1 MTQMPP
7 DEQLRQLLAGHDRLL
22 ADTAR
27 QNRELHDWAV
37 RFGPRPVQAPAAPS
51 YPPPAMPVQ
60 TAPPVPSSAAP
71 QQPVPAAAASYPPPS
86 NPPQLS
92 WGTAGPPM
100 VGPAGQQTPRAP
112 AKPSLS
118 STQIIARLV
127 AGAGALVTLVGI
139 AFILVLAAQYGY
151 FGPAPRTISAA
162 GLGVVLAALAF
173 VLHRRDADN
182 AGGPALLA
190 TGMAAGF
197 LSLVAGTTLYHL
209 MPGVLGLVLAGLLGI
224 AVSVV
229 AALWRS
235 EWLACL
241 AIAAALVIGPW
252 VSGDV
257 HLGAAFMVVLSA
269 VAGVAH
275 LRVRWPVFQIARTL
289 PTTVLLIGLASVYGL
304 ASSDAWLLVTLSG
317 VHAVMAVLW
326 TMLGRRASAAE
337 QWALATV
344 LIGPSLPL
352 LILATSGLSRF
363 EGAWVAVGATALY
376 VVVAVFPG
384 TKDWL
389 KATAVALSG
398 IFAVTAVALATDL
411 NIVNVLVP
419 GLAVAYMVAA
429 AAMRSRGVGLVALVG
444 SGLGVVGWLLQGL
457 PAAFGIRFA
466 DLLVG
471 SLLIAV
477 LAVVGHVA
485 AVRILRDAN
494 PSWLRYVLIAFGLL
508 GSAAAVTSAGFLI
521 GEPLG
526 FATGIEQA
534 SSVVVTVGWAL
545 ASVVVLR
552 RPLRSTDHSA
562 GWIRLGL
569 GLAAAAVGKLFLVDL
584 ALLPGLARGVAFL
597 LVGLLLL
604 VLGISYAKAYERAR
618 GETPV
623 APPPPVPPTA

>member
-7 DEQLRQLLAGHDRLL
+7 EEQLRHLLAKHDRLL
-22 ADTAR
+22 AETAQ
-27 QNRELHDWAV
+27 QNREMHEWAV
-37 RFGPRPVQAPAAPS
+37 RFGPRPVQTMPTPS
-51 YPPPAMPVQ
+51 YPPPMAS
-60 TAPPVPSSAAP
+60 APSF
-71 QQPVPAAAASYPPPS
+71 PPPR

-92 WGTAGPPM
+92 WATAHPPS
-100 VGPAGQQTPRAP
+100 VAPFVQQEPPEPT
-112 AKPSLS
+112 KPSLS

-162 GLGVVLAALAF
+162 GLGVVLSAGAF
-173 VLHRRDADN
+173 VLHRRDPDN

-209 MPGVLGLVLAGLLGI
+209 MPGALGLVLAGLLGI

-241 AIAAALVIGPW
+241 AVAAALVIGPW

-269 VAGVAH
+269 VASIAH
-275 LRVRWPVFQIARTL
+275 LRMRWPVFHLARTL
-289 PTTVLLIGLASVYGL
+289 PTTVLLVSLASVYGL
-304 ASSDAWLLVTLSG
+304 ATNDAWLLVALSG
-317 VHAVMAVLW
+317 VHAVMAVLSAL
-326 TMLGRRASAAE
+326 LGRRAPEPE
-337 QWALATV
+337 QWALASV
-344 LIGPSLPL
+344 FVGPTIPL
-352 LILATSGLSRF
+352 LVLAGSELPRLQ
-363 EGAWVAVGATALY
+363 GAWVAVVAAALY
-376 VVVAVFPG
+376 VLVAMFPG

-389 KATAVALSG
+389 KATAVALAG
-398 IFAVTAVALATDL
+398 IFAVTTVALATDL
-411 NIVNVLVP
+411 SLLAVLLP
-419 GLAVAYMVAA
+419 GLAVAYVAA
-429 AAMRSRGVGLVALVG
+429 AASLRSQAVGLVALVG
-444 SGLGVVGWLLQGL
+444 SGVGIVSWLGYGV
-457 PAAFGIRFA
+457 PAAFGIRFQ
-466 DLLVG
+466 DVLIG
-471 SLLIAV
+471 SLLIAL
-477 LAVVGHVA
+477 LAVLGHWA
-485 AVRILRDAN
+485 ARRILQAKN
-494 PSWLRYVLIAFGLL
+494 PDWLRYGLIAFGLL
-508 GSAAAVTSAGFLI
+508 GSAAAVTSVGFL
-521 GEPLG
+521 LG
-526 FATGIEQA
+526 RAVGSATSIHQA

-552 RPLRSTDHSA
+552 QPLRSSDHSA

-569 GLAAAAVGKLFLVDL
+569 GLAAAATGKLFLVDL

-604 VLGISYAKAYERAR
+604 ALGISYAKAYERAR
-618 GETPV
+618 GETP
-623 APPPPVPPTA
+623 PPAPPTA

>member
-7 DEQLRQLLAGHDRLL
+7 EEQLRRLLATHDRLL

-27 QNRELHDWAV
+27 QNREMHEWAV
-37 RFGPRPVQAPAAPS
+37 RFGPRPVQATPTPSYPPPMASAPS
-51 YPPPAMPVQ
+51 YPPPVTP
-60 TAPPVPSSAAP
+60 TP
-71 QQPVPAAAASYPPPS
+71 SYPPPR

-92 WGTAGPPM
+92 WATEHPPF
-100 VGPAGQQTPRAP
+100 VASVVQQDPPEPTT
-112 AKPSLS
+112 PSLS
-118 STQIIARLV
+118 NTQIISRLV
-127 AGAGALVTLVGI
+127 AGAGALVTLVGV

-162 GLGVVLAALAF
+162 GLGVVLSIGAF
-173 VLHRRDADN
+173 VLRRRDADN

-209 MPGVLGLVLAGLLGI
+209 MPGALGLVLAGLLGL

-229 AALWRS
+229 AVLWGS

-252 VSGDV
+252 VSGDI

-269 VAGVAH
+269 VAAIAH
-275 LRVRWPVFQIARTL
+275 LRMQWPVFHIARTL
-289 PTTVLLIGLASVYGL
+289 PTTVLLMSLSAAYGL
-304 ASSDAWLLVTLSG
+304 ANSDAWLLVALSG
-317 VHAVMAVLW
+317 VHAVMAVLSAL
-326 TMLGRRASAAE
+326 LGRRAPEPA

-344 LIGPSLPL
+344 FVGPTIPL
-352 LILATSGLSRF
+352 LMLAGSELPRSQ
-363 EGAWVAVGATALY
+363 GAGVAAGAAALY
-376 VVVAVFPG
+376 VLVALFPG

-389 KATAVALSG
+389 KATAVALAG
-398 IFAVTAVALATDL
+398 IFAVTSVTLATNL
-411 NIVNVLVP
+411 SLFAVLIP
-419 GLAVAYMVAA
+419 GLAVAYMAA
-429 AAMRSRGVGLVALVG
+429 AASMRSKAVGLVAVIGSAVG
-444 SGLGVVGWLLQGL
+444 IITWIGYGV
-457 PAAFGIRFA
+457 PAAFGILFQ
-466 DLLVG
+466 DVLIG
-471 SLLIAV
+471 SLLIAL

-485 AVRILRDAN
+485 ARRILRDET
-494 PSWLRYVLIAFGLL
+494 PGWLWYVLIALGLL

-521 GEPLG
+521 GQAVG
-526 FATGIEQA
+526 SATGINQT

-552 RPLRSTDHSA
+552 QPLRSTDHSG

-569 GLAAAAVGKLFLVDL
+569 GLAAAATGKLFLVDL

-604 VLGISYAKAYERAR
+604 ALGISYAKAYERAR
-618 GETPV
+618 GETP
-623 APPPPVPPTA
+623 APVPSPPSP

>member
-7 DEQLRQLLAGHDRLL
+7 EEQLRYLLAKHDRLL
-22 ADTAR
+22 AETAQ
-27 QNRELHDWAV
+27 QNREMHEWAV
-37 RFGPRPVQAPAAPS
+37 RFGPRPVQMMPAPSFAPPVAPAPT
-51 YPPPAMPVQ
+51 YPPPR
-60 TAPPVPSSAAP
+60 
-71 QQPVPAAAASYPPPS
+71 

-92 WGTAGPPM
+92 WATEHPPL
-100 VGPAGQQTPRAP
+100 VASVVQQEPPEPT
-112 AKPSLS
+112 KPSLS

-162 GLGVVLAALAF
+162 GLGVVLSAGAF
-173 VLHRRDADN
+173 VLHRRDPDN

-209 MPGVLGLVLAGLLGI
+209 MPGALGLVLAGLLGI

-241 AIAAALVIGPW
+241 AVAAALVIGPW

-269 VAGVAH
+269 VASIAH
-275 LRVRWPVFQIARTL
+275 LRMRWPVFHLARTL
-289 PTTVLLIGLASVYGL
+289 PTTVLLVSLTSVYGL
-304 ASSDAWLLVTLSG
+304 ANSDAWLLVALSG
-317 VHAVMAVLW
+317 VHAVMAVLSA
-326 TMLGRRASAAE
+326 LLDRRAPEPE
-337 QWALATV
+337 QWALASV
-344 LIGPSLPL
+344 FVGPTIPL
-352 LILATSGLSRF
+352 LMLAGSELPRF
-363 EGAWVAVGATALY
+363 QGAGVAAVAAALY
-376 VVVAVFPG
+376 VLVAMFPG

-389 KATAVALSG
+389 KATAVALAG
-398 IFAVTAVALATDL
+398 IFAVTTVALATDL
-411 NIVNVLVP
+411 SLFAVLLP
-419 GLAVAYMVAA
+419 GLAVAYLASAA
-429 AAMRSRGVGLVALVG
+429 SMRSKAVGLVALVG
-444 SGLGVVGWLLQGL
+444 SGVGIVSWLGYGV
-457 PAAFGIRFA
+457 PAAFGIWFQ
-466 DLLVG
+466 DVLIG
-471 SLLIAV
+471 SLLIAL
-477 LAVVGHVA
+477 LAVLGHWA
-485 AVRILRDAN
+485 ARRILQDKD
-494 PSWLRYVLIAFGLL
+494 PDWLRYGLIAFGLL
-508 GSAAAVTSAGFLI
+508 GAAATVTSVGFL
-521 GEPLG
+521 LG
-526 FATGIEQA
+526 RAVGSATSIHQA

-552 RPLRSTDHSA
+552 QPLRSSDHSA

-569 GLAAAAVGKLFLVDL
+569 GLAAAATGKLFLIDL

-618 GETPV
+618 GETP
-623 APPPPVPPTA
+623 AASTPPPPRPTP